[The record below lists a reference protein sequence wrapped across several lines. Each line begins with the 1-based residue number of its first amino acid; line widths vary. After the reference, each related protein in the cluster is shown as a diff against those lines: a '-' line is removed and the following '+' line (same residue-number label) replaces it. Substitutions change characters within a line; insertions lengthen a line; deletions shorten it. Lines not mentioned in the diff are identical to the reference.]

1 MTAADPTADGV
12 EDRVRRFAWG
22 PGAIDVTLVLISAV
36 YSALS
41 VYADVDAPSKWVL
54 TMIAAAGLLVRR
66 RWPYVSLVLA
76 LPGFAWGF
84 AVFAMMFALYSVARR
99 ERRLRWTIGASVV
112 AFCATPSWTLAFQGL
127 GFDLGTAQSLFTSVL
142 FAGLYVAAPAALGI
156 AVRTG
161 AGLRVEMER
170 RAALQQQRTR
180 LAAQQALERER
191 AVLAR
196 EMHDVVSNQ
205 VSLIAVQAGALQ
217 VASGDPVAKD
227 VAGTIRSLSVTT
239 LDELRAMI
247 EVLRA
252 AGGTDRGPVPQP
264 TLEDLPGLLSGSGIV
279 VHSHVELGRPLPTA
293 VQRAVFRLAQEGLT
307 NARKHAPG
315 AEVHLRIVTTG
326 TRVVT
331 ELVAE
336 PGRAPALDLPSA
348 HHGLVGLRE
357 RAELLGGTL
366 TRTLH
371 EDGAHTLRMTLP
383 VSTSTGSISHEHV
396 TP

>member
-1 MTAADPTADGV
+1 MTVADSTADRM
-12 EDRVRRFAWG
+12 ENHARRFALG
-22 PGAIDVTLVLISAV
+22 CIAIDITVVLISAV

-41 VYADVDAPSKWVL
+41 VYADADAPSKWVL
-54 TMIAAAGLLVRR
+54 SVIATAGLLVRR

-99 ERRLRWTIGASVV
+99 EQRLRWTIGASVV
-112 AFCATPSWTLAFQGL
+112 TFCSTPSWSLVFHRL
-127 GFDLGTAQSLFTSVL
+127 GFNLGTAQSLFTSVL
-142 FAGLYVAAPAALGI
+142 FAVLYVAAPAALGI
-156 AVRTG
+156 AVQTG
-161 AGLRVEMER
+161 AELRVEMER
-170 RAALQQQRTR
+170 RVALQQQRTR

-196 EMHDVVSNQ
+196 EMHDVMSNQ

-279 VHSHVELGRPLPTA
+279 VHSHVELDRPLPTA

-307 NARKHAPG
+307 NARKPAPG
-315 AEVHLRIVTTG
+315 AEVHLRIVT
-326 TRVVT
+326 
-331 ELVAE
+331 EPVAE
-336 PGRAPALDLPSA
+336 PGRGPALDLPSA

-371 EDGAHTLRMTLP
+371 EDGTHTLRMTLP
-383 VSTSTGSISHEHV
+383 VMTSMGPIL
-396 TP
+396 